1 MTETSN
7 VVPADTLE
15 YFRLKRELR
24 QTDLP
29 LDKALFRALRSAFG
43 MCRGRAP
50 QSPRELAEYYIEL
63 SEAGRAVAAVVQQYA
78 RE

>member
-7 VVPADTLE
+7 VVPADILE

-24 QTDLP
+24 QIDLP
-29 LDKALFRALRSAFG
+29 LDKALFRALRDAFG
-43 MCRGRAP
+43 MCRGRVP

-63 SEAGRAVAAVVQQYA
+63 SEAGREVAEIVHQHA